1 MIKIL
6 GVVSD
11 HTGCPY
17 YRMKLPSKFVER
29 YFSKSV
35 EFNITDEMN
44 EKLMREHDFI
54 IVQKTPYPERL
65 EEFRYIKKLRKK
77 LMLEFDDFYHDVPS
91 FNPSRNYW
99 LNRYKY
105 YRKRPLDFF
114 EDMLGE
120 VDKVIV
126 STKFLKN
133 FYEKFNKNIV
143 INPNNLDPDI
153 FLKVKPA
160 RQTGIDNINI
170 CWFGS
175 SSHVGDFDIVGE
187 VLKEIVLK
195 YDNVY
200 IHIGGDLQTFLNL
213 KVDETRKI
221 FHHWLPFDVYPFQ
234 YSNFQIAVAPILDLP
249 FNRARSPLKYY
260 EYGCSNLA
268 GVYDRLDPYE
278 LEVEDGRCGILVK
291 GEKEWFD
298 AICKL
303 IEDEE
308 LRYSIANNAREDVLK
323 NHIWS
328 EEKAKFYLTDV
339 IGIDEEDILHPKK
352 VFQKAECSVKK
363 EGIFSIFYFFY
374 PVDEALIENEIKI
387 LEEFT
392 KDFNAELNILR
403 MPERIQNAYSFIEKN
418 IKGEH
423 FAIVTP
429 IFLPYESD
437 FNVFKNLI
445 EELEEN
451 DLDIISPT
459 LVDMTGKILSCGIA
473 FKEMDVLKGPVAPGY
488 FLVES
493 SLSFPDEKIQI
504 MSALPFKFLV
514 GRKSFIDK
522 VKDMET
528 ANYENNEYAFIES
541 LLKARK
547 VLWAGVSKRCKVTYA
562 FSEKISEQLHAY
574 RIGLERD
581 DQKKLFSRV
590 EILPDFY
597 IHTKWYAPNEWD
609 IRIYKY
615 GLTNKDRVLE
625 MSSFERGKSILSPYF
640 RNDLESDFLSVC
652 VLKEEG
658 FNLEELYKTLRWQQF
673 PAFQVVE
680 FADSKSFLERI
691 LSMKER
697 YFVITHKDARLH
709 PWFMSYVYGIAKE
722 CSPQLITTD
731 YILDNEPICT
741 PDLSVEFLE
750 SYNYVGKTFV
760 VEKELLIDVLRE
772 RISDMPDLDVL
783 LEELLEFDSQ
793 RIENGI
799 TKKLEKIYPDFYYDI
814 LLRISEKNPKTFR
827 IPMHLIRTSESKDS
841 NAERIALE
849 NHLERIGFEYER
861 IEENYG
867 CFRIYP
873 KIAEVPIE
881 VFVVGENVHED
892 VLDSISKD
900 FKVTRVS
907 NFRQLFNAAK
917 ESNSENVLVIKDSL
931 RYIDNDVILGL
942 NSYLSKKDVGI
953 TSLKALYSQN
963 KLVIGTGIVIS
974 KNRVFYAMNLS
985 NADEEGLTK
994 RGSVTS
1000 NFISPIIEIFAIK
1013 RHLFL
1018 ELGSISDTPFSQLE
1032 LSLKAL
1038 EMGKRTVV
1046 LPYFTAMFE
1055 EPITSNNKFESSKKK
1070 TSLVS
1075 KELSRILTRYKKF
1088 IISDAD
1094 LYFNPMLNYSFS
1106 DFEY

>member
-44 EKLMREHDFI
+44 ESLMREHDFI
-54 IVQKTPYPERL
+54 VIQKTPYPERL

-77 LMLEFDDFYHDVPS
+77 LMLEFDDFYHDVPP
-91 FNPSRNYW
+91 FNPSRDYW

-105 YRKRPLDFF
+105 YKKRPLDFF
-114 EDMLGE
+114 EDMLKE

-126 STKFLKN
+126 STKFLRD

-143 INPNNLDPDI
+143 VNPNNLDPDI
-153 FLKVKPA
+153 FLKVNPA
-160 RQTGIDNINI
+160 RQRGVDRINI

-175 SSHVGDFDIVGE
+175 SSHVGDFDIVGG
-187 VLKEIVLK
+187 VLKEVALK
-195 YDNVY
+195 YENVF

-213 KVDETRKI
+213 KVDETKKI
-221 FHHWLPFDVYPFQ
+221 YHHWLPFDVYPFQ
-234 YSNFQIAVAPILDLP
+234 YSDFQIAVAPILDLP

-278 LEVEDGRCGILVK
+278 LEVENGKCGILAK
-291 GEKEWFD
+291 GENEWFD

-303 IEDEE
+303 VEDEE
-308 LRYSIANNAREDVLK
+308 LRYSIAKNAREDVLK

-328 EEKAKFYLTDV
+328 EEKAKFYLTQV
-339 IGIDEEDILHPKK
+339 IGIDEEDIYHPKE
-352 VFQKAECSVKK
+352 VFPKADYSLKK
-363 EGIFSIFYFFY
+363 DEIFSIFYFFY

-403 MPERIQNAYSFIEKN
+403 MPEKIQNVYSFIEKN

-437 FNVFKNLI
+437 FDVFSKLI
-445 EELEEN
+445 KELEEN

-473 FKEMDVLKGPVAPGY
+473 FKEMDALKGPVAPGY
-488 FLVES
+488 FLAES
-493 SLSFPDEKIQI
+493 SLSFPDERTQV

-514 GRKSFIDK
+514 GKRSFIDK
-522 VKDMET
+522 VKNVET
-528 ANYENNEYAFIES
+528 AIYENNEYAFIES
-541 LLKARK
+541 LLKARDI
-547 VLWAGVSKRCKVTYA
+547 LWAGVSKRCKVTYA
-562 FSEKISEQLHAY
+562 FSERISEQLHAY

-581 DQKKLFSRV
+581 DQRKLFSRV

-597 IHTKWYAPNEWD
+597 IHTKWYAPKQWD
-609 IRIYKY
+609 TRIYKY

-625 MSSFERGKSILSPYF
+625 MSSFERGNKILSPYF
-640 RNDLESDFLSVC
+640 SSDIEPDFLSVC
-652 VLKEEG
+652 VLKEEES
-658 FNLEELYKTLRWQQF
+658 NLESFYKTLRWQQF
-673 PAFQVVE
+673 PLFQAIE
-680 FADSKSFLERI
+680 FTDSKSLLNRI
-691 LSMKER
+691 IPMKEK
-697 YFVITHKDARLH
+697 YFIITNIDVRFH
-709 PWFMSYVYGIAKE
+709 PWFMSYVYGVAKE
-722 CSPQLITTD
+722 HSPQLITLD

-741 PDLSVEFLE
+741 PILSVEFLE

-760 VEKELLIDVLRE
+760 VEKDLLIDVLEE
-772 RISDMPDLDVL
+772 RISDMPDLDSL
-783 LEELLEFDSQ
+783 LEEFLESDSQ
-793 RIENGI
+793 ERENEI
-799 TKKLEKIYPDFYYDI
+799 TKKLEGILPDFYYDI

-827 IPMHLIRTSESKDS
+827 IPMHLIRTSVSGDFG
-841 NAERIALE
+841 AEKVALE
-849 NHLERIGFEYER
+849 NHLKRIGFEFEK
-861 IEENYG
+861 IEENDG
-867 CFRIYP
+867 CFRNYP
-873 KIAEVPIE
+873 KATTDSIE
-881 VFVVGENVHED
+881 VFVVGENVDED
-892 VLDSISKD
+892 VLNCISKD

-907 NFRQLFNAAK
+907 NFRQLFSAAK
-917 ESNSENVLVIKDSL
+917 RSNSENMLVVKSSL
-931 RYIDNDVILGL
+931 RSINKDAILGL
-942 NSYLSKKDVGI
+942 NSFLSKKGVGI

-963 KLVIGTGIVIS
+963 NLVIGIGIVIS
-974 KNRVFYAMNLS
+974 KNRLFYAMNLS
-985 NADEEGLTK
+985 NSNEEGLTK
-994 RGSVTS
+994 RGTFAS
-1000 NFISPIIEIFAIK
+1000 NFISPVREIFAIK
-1013 RHLFL
+1013 RPLFL
-1018 ELGSISDTPFSQLE
+1018 ELGPISDTPFSQLE

-1038 EMGKRTVV
+1038 EMGKRTVI
-1046 LPYFTAMFE
+1046 LPYFTATFE
-1055 EPITSNNKFESSKKK
+1055 EPITSNKFEYSKTKV
-1070 TSLVS
+1070 SLAGR
-1075 KELSRILTRYKKF
+1075 ELSRILTRYKEF
-1088 IISDAD
+1088 IVNDAD
-1094 LYFNPMLNYSFS
+1094 LYFNPMLNFSFN